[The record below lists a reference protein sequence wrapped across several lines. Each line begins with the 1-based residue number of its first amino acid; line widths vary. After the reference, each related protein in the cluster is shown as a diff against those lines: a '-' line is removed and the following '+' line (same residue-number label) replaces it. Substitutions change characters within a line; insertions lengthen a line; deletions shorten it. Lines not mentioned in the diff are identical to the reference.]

1 MRKKG
6 LGRGLSELISGEAL
20 ARTRSVLEV
29 HLDKLEP
36 NPYQPRQT
44 MDEASLEE
52 LTLSI
57 EAHGIVQPVV
67 VRRTEEP
74 EVYQIIAGERRWRA
88 AQRAGLQTIPC
99 VVHEADEERMLE
111 IALVENLQRDD
122 LGPLETAQ
130 AMRHLIQQF
139 GLTQEQIAEQLGRSR
154 SAVANLL
161 RLLDLP
167 APIKQALAEGR
178 ITQGHARA
186 LLSLQAE
193 PERMM
198 ELFHLIEEEELNVR
212 DTERLTRDV
221 PEPTQEEE
229 PEEEQQTGPP
239 PPLQSDD
246 PHIEEIK
253 RRLRDRLGTKVT
265 VLPRAKGGG
274 TINITYHDMEDLDR
288 ILSVISP
295 TGPQGFSRPF

>member
-167 APIKQALAEGR
+167 APIK
-178 ITQGHARA
+178 
-186 LLSLQAE
+186 
-193 PERMM
+193 
-198 ELFHLIEEEELNVR
+198 
-212 DTERLTRDV
+212 
-221 PEPTQEEE
+221 
-229 PEEEQQTGPP
+229 
-239 PPLQSDD
+239 
-246 PHIEEIK
+246 
-253 RRLRDRLGTKVT
+253 
-265 VLPRAKGGG
+265 
-274 TINITYHDMEDLDR
+274 
-288 ILSVISP
+288 
-295 TGPQGFSRPF
+295 